1 MMSDFTREF
10 IHRNNISFIG
20 MRNTAL
26 SLLPNDKMVLDKLY
40 QDLKRGKDI
49 LDDEIHLNMY
59 LRSFGKM
66 HKAKLDAA
74 FTCLPDVSSIFS
86 EDIEIYDWGCGQ
98 GTASIC
104 LLDFLRSKN
113 IAHKTVAINLID
125 PSAPATQRAREVL
138 SCYEKD
144 ARVNV
149 INKVF
154 DDLDEQDFVRSNSRK
169 LHLFSNI
176 LDVDAFDLAQ
186 FTHLFQKSFFGSNY
200 FVCVGPYYS
209 NNSRVNE
216 FIAATDPDDM
226 FATFNKDRGMWQ
238 NDWTISLRVF
248 FKEFRRI
255 ESILDIR
262 KRIEE
267 SHKKDQFFAGYIL
280 DSVAEEY
287 AKSDIEKETEK
298 LFKSL
303 SVFDVKSNKSL
314 ENTKNCDS
322 KLAILAN
329 IVSRGLPTIAPV
341 EIENIFSDI
350 FDISAKPQANE
361 IINFKSKHKISRTE
375 INEAL
380 HIVDPRFN
388 VDFYN
393 GDMLESQ
400 FEKDFVEKYLNRTE
414 SQYLIQLL
422 EPQRPLSTIVNIPDK
437 RFCKDQRVDFSI
449 ELPYGETKTGF
460 IFELDGIPYHSNIFQ
475 RLRDENRDQLASDSG
490 WDTYRLEKLKD
501 YSFLR
506 NWEQEVS
513 LSKYLSVIKRNTQK
527 HIVGKWKDTLQI
539 VLSPLA
545 IARAERIL
553 LQALLSGA
561 INLASAKWTILV
573 IERDVPCAAIAIRLL
588 KESFEKLSAMDGSNM
603 KLPQISLTIVSTKEF
618 SDSKL
623 HLGNVVETSVP
634 DKDFDLCVDISMLL
648 RDNIDALPLNVKA
661 NVVYIIRSSHYK
673 KKERTICSAEN
684 IIYPPFVK
692 KNATGTYVTD
702 KEREQLLTYFLQNI
716 FRKPSFRHGQ
726 LPILSRSLSDKTTI
740 GLLPTGGG
748 KSLTYQLSSMLQPG
762 VTIVVDPLVSLM
774 VDQVRGLRALR
785 IDASDCVNGGMDG
798 KMKAKKLN
806 MLQNGSLQFMLLS
819 PERYMTENFRDSLIS
834 MTEKNHIYFSYGV
847 IDEVHC
853 VSEWGHDFRPS
864 YLHLGRNM
872 INYMRTKSGRPL
884 SVIGLTA
891 TASFDVLADVERELT
906 LGGNLNIDSET
917 IVRSEDDSRPELTYR
932 IVNIESDFESLR
944 DENKQYLLKAQSE
957 RELRDIVAKAKKRK
971 MHELLKQIPSDIEK
985 LDKSIE
991 HEECCLSDYTASCFY
1006 DANNNDKFN
1015 RAGIIF
1021 CPHAHGTFGVK
1032 DSATHQG
1039 ISTYLIAECGTFLK
1053 IGTFIGGD
1061 EPSGDMNKFNDN
1073 DLNLMVATK
1082 AFGMGIDKPNVRF
1095 TINFNHPSSI
1105 ESFVQEAGRAGRDKK
1120 HAIAYILYDSSEF
1133 IHLTIDK
1140 VNDLRVAILKTLNVD
1155 PKWLEYYVNKFVLRS
1170 DFLALCNDNNCGK
1183 DVSQQLM
1190 TVCKEKGFIESVDK
1204 DIVLWF
1210 HNNSFRGLY
1219 KEKVILIELTDR
1231 ILNVKPTQL
1240 QKVQGLL
1247 IDETGNDDVLLKLD
1261 LNRNAVKILS
1271 KENVQNQYGYL
1282 FLDNLSPR
1290 YNYIN
1295 FDYTVCQHICESLIK
1310 ILCGYD
1316 DYSARALLRPL
1327 EGVDNSEEGIY
1338 SAMSKANADGYVYV
1352 TVSWENQVQQDF
1364 EQFEESIR
1372 TEITN
1377 IAKQQ
1382 GWSALFEDR
1391 YGKLKLNKVG
1401 DFDGLIAQIS
1411 KCSGDASWLRYH
1423 AANNIYSRLRQLFC
1437 KKRDKDDT
1445 DKAIYRLCCIGLVED
1460 VTIDYLSQ
1468 TYELKIR
1475 NRSEEEFKHFMLD
1488 FFLKYYSLEQASKK
1502 VEQINNQ
1509 KGRNYLD
1516 KCLGFLTA
1524 FVYENLEKKR
1534 FRAIEDMRVACEDS
1548 IVHQENEHNDKW
1560 LKEFIHLYFNSKYA
1574 RHDYE
1579 VNGECYSLS
1588 KDTDENGKEDFDT
1601 VLKYIEVVSIDNSGS
1616 EVDNLK
1622 HLYGATLLCLRAHP
1636 DNASLLLLLT
1646 YCIAFLRAGSN
1657 DTLKSNALN
1666 GYVDGFMS
1674 LYERE
1679 KSKIWKYVDRFNDIL
1694 ALKTKEEFIKE
1705 DLIKNGK
1712 EALMLFIHEDKFN
1725 HFTGKYIKKDNNK
1738 DNEKDNEKTKNNDKN
1753 KKTWHTILMRL

>member
-1 MMSDFTREF
+1 
-10 IHRNNISFIG
+10 
-20 MRNTAL
+20 
-26 SLLPNDKMVLDKLY
+26 
-40 QDLKRGKDI
+40 
-49 LDDEIHLNMY
+49 
-59 LRSFGKM
+59 
-66 HKAKLDAA
+66 
-74 FTCLPDVSSIFS
+74 
-86 EDIEIYDWGCGQ
+86 
-98 GTASIC
+98 
-104 LLDFLRSKN
+104 
-113 IAHKTVAINLID
+113 
-125 PSAPATQRAREVL
+125 
-138 SCYEKD
+138 
-144 ARVNV
+144 
-149 INKVF
+149 
-154 DDLDEQDFVRSNSRK
+154 
-169 LHLFSNI
+169 
-176 LDVDAFDLAQ
+176 
-186 FTHLFQKSFFGSNY
+186 
-200 FVCVGPYYS
+200 
-209 NNSRVNE
+209 
-216 FIAATDPDDM
+216 
-226 FATFNKDRGMWQ
+226 
-238 NDWTISLRVF
+238 
-248 FKEFRRI
+248 
-255 ESILDIR
+255 
-262 KRIEE
+262 
-267 SHKKDQFFAGYIL
+267 
-280 DSVAEEY
+280 
-287 AKSDIEKETEK
+287 
-298 LFKSL
+298 
-303 SVFDVKSNKSL
+303 
-314 ENTKNCDS
+314 
-322 KLAILAN
+322 
-329 IVSRGLPTIAPV
+329 
-341 EIENIFSDI
+341 
-350 FDISAKPQANE
+350 
-361 IINFKSKHKISRTE
+361 
-375 INEAL
+375 
-380 HIVDPRFN
+380 
-388 VDFYN
+388 
-393 GDMLESQ
+393 
-400 FEKDFVEKYLNRTE
+400 
-414 SQYLIQLL
+414 
-422 EPQRPLSTIVNIPDK
+422 
-437 RFCKDQRVDFSI
+437 
-449 ELPYGETKTGF
+449 
-460 IFELDGIPYHSNIFQ
+460 
-475 RLRDENRDQLASDSG
+475 
-490 WDTYRLEKLKD
+490 
-501 YSFLR
+501 
-506 NWEQEVS
+506 
-513 LSKYLSVIKRNTQK
+513 
-527 HIVGKWKDTLQI
+527 
-539 VLSPLA
+539 
-545 IARAERIL
+545 
-553 LQALLSGA
+553 
-561 INLASAKWTILV
+561 
-573 IERDVPCAAIAIRLL
+573 
-588 KESFEKLSAMDGSNM
+588 MDGSNVN
-603 KLPQISLTIVSTKEF
+603 LPQISLTIVSTKEF
-618 SDSKL
+618 ADSKL
-623 HLGNVVETSVP
+623 HMGNAVETSVP
-634 DKDFDLCVDISMLL
+634 DKDFDLCIDISMLL

-661 NVVYIIRSSHYK
+661 NAVYIIRSSHYK

-785 IDASDCVNGGMDG
+785 IDASDCVNSGMDG
-798 KMKAKKLN
+798 KKKAKKLN

-819 PERYMTENFRDSLIS
+819 PERYMMENFRESLIS
-834 MTEKNHIYFSYGV
+834 MTEKNQIYFAYGV

-872 INYMRTKSGRPL
+872 INYMHTKTGRPL

-917 IVRSEDDSRPELTYR
+917 IVRTEDDSRPELTYR
-932 IVNIESDFESLR
+932 IINIESDFEPLR
-944 DENKQYLLKAQSE
+944 DEYDQRLLKAQSE
-957 RELRDIVAKAKKRK
+957 RDLKGLVAKSKRRK
-971 MHELLKQIPSDIEK
+971 MYELLKEIPYDIQQYNTNN
-985 LDKSIE
+985 E
-991 HEECCLSDYTASCFY
+991 HRECHLTDYVASQFY
-1006 DANNNDKFN
+1006 DADNNGKFHN
-1015 RAGIIF
+1015 AGIVF

-1032 DSATHQG
+1032 DNEWGTHQG
-1039 ISTYLIAECGTFLK
+1039 ISTDLETECGASLK
-1053 IGTFIGGD
+1053 IGTFVGGD
-1061 EPSGDMNKFNDN
+1061 KPSGDMSRFNEN

-1155 PKWLEYYVNKFVLRS
+1155 PIWLESYVNKFVLRS

-1183 DVSQQLM
+1183 DVSLQLM
-1190 TVCKEKGFIESVDK
+1190 TICKEKGFIESVDK

-1240 QKVQGLL
+1240 QRVQGLL

-1261 LNRNAVKILS
+1261 LNKNAVKILS
-1271 KENVQNQYGYL
+1271 KENVQNQYGYI

-1295 FDYTVCQHICESLIK
+1295 FDYTVCQHISKALIK
-1310 ILCGYD
+1310 ILC
-1316 DYSARALLRPL
+1316 DYNDHSARALLRPL

-1372 TEITN
+1372 TEIAN
-1377 IAKQQ
+1377 IAQRQ
-1382 GWSALFEDR
+1382 GWAALCEDR
-1391 YGKLKLNKVG
+1391 YGKLKLTKVG
-1401 DFDGLIAQIS
+1401 DFDELIAQIS
-1411 KCSGDASWLRYH
+1411 KCSDDARWLRYH
-1423 AANNIYSRLRQLFC
+1423 AANDIYSRLRQLFC

-1524 FVYENLEKKR
+1524 FVYDNLEKKR

-1548 IVHQENEHNDKW
+1548 IVHQETEHNDKW

-1574 RHDYE
+1574 RRDYE
-1579 VNGECYSLS
+1579 VNSECYSLS

-1636 DNASLLLLLT
+1636 DNAALLLLLT
-1646 YCIAFLRAGSN
+1646 YCIAFLGAGSN

-1674 LYERE
+1674 LYEKE
-1679 KSKIWKYVDRFNDIL
+1679 KSKIWKYVDLFNDIL
-1694 ALKTKEEFIKE
+1694 AHKAKEEFIKE

-1712 EALMLFIHEDKFN
+1712 EALMLFIHEKKFN
-1725 HFTGKYIKKDNNK
+1725 DFTGNYV
-1738 DNEKDNEKTKNNDKN
+1738 KTDN
-1753 KKTWHTILMRL
+1753 KKITIKTNKTHGIRY